1 MFRHDKVN
9 YLFHVVNLYSDENN
23 GQIIVFLL
31 EILKTLNFKQDG
43 NADQKYRHL
52 SKDVDS

>member
-43 NADQKYRHL
+43 NVDEKYRHL
-52 SKDVDS
+52 SKDADS

>member
-43 NADQKYRHL
+43 NADEKYRHL
-52 SKDVDS
+52 SKDADS